1 MQKLIDLSQKQN
13 ELTALVEKQKLELAK
28 QQKLLDETT
37 TKGVNKMKDI
47 IRTFLKMQDSIELM
61 FEEHFQGNFQINF
74 RGTKEFVKWRWFS
87 VLFLNC
93 DCLTDVSIHTTHHV
107 EDVSPGFDIRVIT
120 DIYGFMQTQHAKT
133 NRN

>member
-74 RGTKEFVKWRWFS
+74 SWDQRICQMALFV
-87 VLFLNC
+87 C
-93 DCLTDVSIHTTHHV
+93 IVS
-107 EDVSPGFDIRVIT
+107 
-120 DIYGFMQTQHAKT
+120 KL
-133 NRN
+133 